1 MWEVTALISFFDI
14 ILNLVIVAFC
24 LANLIQLKSVLI
36 LPLYV
41 HMENNFFL
49 KRRKSTFKNIHVH
62 VDLALH

>member
-24 LANLIQLKSVLI
+24 LASWIQLKSVLI

-41 HMENNFFL
+41 HMENNFF
-49 KRRKSTFKNIHVH
+49 KKKEKIHI
-62 VDLALH
+62 

>member
-24 LANLIQLKSVLI
+24 LASWIQLKSVLI

-41 HMENNFFL
+41 HMENIFFK